1 MVLRRRFALV
11 LLLALCLLL
20 LGCSSQSADSASG
33 VSGAQTDLAYD
44 ESAGYDGS
52 FEADY
57 GGHKVVRSA
66 SLSIDSSQFDVD
78 LAALYGALERY
89 GGYVESSTIDGR
101 KPETYKESG
110 RRADLC
116 LRVPSDQ
123 YYPFLDE
130 VKRIGSLYQ
139 YSDNGQD
146 ITTSYVDTQTRLEVL
161 RTQLDR
167 LEGILAQSDN
177 LSDILE
183 LENEISRVTLE
194 IESLTSQLRQYDG
207 LVNYATVEIGL
218 YEENLIS
225 GSSEEKGVGQ
235 RIREG
240 FTASLYGVW
249 NFLVDVFVWFVSS
262 LPVLL
267 LLAVIAAAIVFLVL
281 WLNRIGQR
289 RSQARRA
296 QQPPRPAA
304 PSSYYPQPPGASRAK
319 APGGSA
325 ARTETTLT
333 PIRQGKGPRRG
344 PFPCLPSL
352 SSNPLPAIAEALGDP
367 WVAHGR
373 PTR

>member
-33 VSGAQTDLAYD
+33 VSGTQTDLAYD

-123 YYPFLDE
+123 YYPFLEE

-218 YEENLIS
+218 YEENLLS

-235 RIREG
+235 RILAAALNSPISVMETAGEG
-240 FTASLYGVW
+240 GPWGMAILGSYLVNNTANL
-249 NFLVDVFVWFVSS
+249 S
-262 LPVLL
+262 LPEFLDEKVFAGNQGTEIAPTPEDVAGFNAYIKKYNRCLP
-267 LLAVIAAAIVFLVL
+267 IEAAAVKY
-281 WLNRIGQR
+281 N
-289 RSQARRA
+289 
-296 QQPPRPAA
+296 
-304 PSSYYPQPPGASRAK
+304 
-319 APGGSA
+319 
-325 ARTETTLT
+325 
-333 PIRQGKGPRRG
+333 
-344 PFPCLPSL
+344 
-352 SSNPLPAIAEALGDP
+352 
-367 WVAHGR
+367 
-373 PTR
+373 

>member
-1 MVLRRRFALV
+1 M
-11 LLLALCLLL
+11 
-20 LGCSSQSADSASG
+20 
-33 VSGAQTDLAYD
+33 
-44 ESAGYDGS
+44 
-52 FEADY
+52 
-57 GGHKVVRSA
+57 
-66 SLSIDSSQFDVD
+66 
-78 LAALYGALERY
+78 
-89 GGYVESSTIDGR
+89 
-101 KPETYKESG
+101 
-110 RRADLC
+110 
-116 LRVPSDQ
+116 
-123 YYPFLDE
+123 
-130 VKRIGSLYQ
+130 
-139 YSDNGQD
+139 
-146 ITTSYVDTQTRLEVL
+146 L

-225 GSSEEKGVGQ
+225 GSSQEKGVGQ

-267 LLAVIAAAIVFLVL
+267 LLAVIAAAIVFLIL

-304 PSSYYPQPPGASRAK
+304 PSSYYPQPP
-319 APGGSA
+319 APPA
-325 ARTETTLT
+325 
-333 PIRQGKGPRRG
+333 PR
-344 PFPCLPSL
+344 PQ
-352 SSNPLPAIAEALGDP
+352 ED
-367 WVAHGR
+367 R
-373 PTR
+373 PPEPKQP

>member
-123 YYPFLDE
+123 YYPFLEE

-267 LLAVIAAAIVFLVL
+267 LLAVIAAAIVFFVL

-289 RSQARRA
+289 RTHARKA
-296 QQPPRPAA
+296 QQPPRSAA
-304 PSSYYPQPPGASRAK
+304 PSSYYPQPSAPPASR
-319 APGGSA
+319 PQ
-325 ARTETTLT
+325 E
-333 PIRQGKGPRRG
+333 
-344 PFPCLPSL
+344 
-352 SSNPLPAIAEALGDP
+352 D
-367 WVAHGR
+367 R
-373 PTR
+373 PPESKQP

>member
-207 LVNYATVEIGL
+207 LVNLCNRGDRLVRGEPHLRFQRG
-218 YEENLIS
+218 
-225 GSSEEKGVGQ
+225 KGRG
-235 RIREG
+235 
-240 FTASLYGVW
+240 TAHPRGVHR
-249 NFLVDVFVWFVSS
+249 FALRRLELLGGRVRLVR
-262 LPVLL
+262 
-267 LLAVIAAAIVFLVL
+267 LLAA
-281 WLNRIGQR
+281 
-289 RSQARRA
+289 
-296 QQPPRPAA
+296 RPAA
-304 PSSYYPQPPGASRAK
+304 LGRHRRRHRVPRPLAQPHRPTAFPGPQGPATAAAGRSVFLLSSAAGRLPRQGPRRIGRPNRNNPSMHPLTRKGPASRA
-319 APGGSA
+319 
-325 ARTETTLT
+325 L
-333 PIRQGKGPRRG
+333 
-344 PFPCLPSL
+344 SL
-352 SSNPLPAIAEALGDP
+352 YLIP
-367 WVAHGR
+367 
-373 PTR
+373 